1 MQAISNNLTKFYNI
15 QYCILTLPLIS
26 SCFPILFSSSPN
38 FLVYLYPFLFTV
50 FESYLKFFLEQG
62 TL

>member
-15 QYCILTLPLIS
+15 HYCILTLPLIS
-26 SCFPILFSSSPN
+26 SYFPVLFSSSPN
-38 FLVYLYPFLFTV
+38 FLVYLYPFLFTA
-50 FESYLKFFLEQG
+50 FESYLKLFLEQG

>member
-15 QYCILTLPLIS
+15 QYCIPTLPLIS